1 MFSRLSRHGYSRFL
15 DLRQA
20 LSLAAATPRTALN
33 TLRDSVFGL
42 GAVDYPRKIG
52 LFLTDACNFAC
63 PMCCLGDA
71 RESRVRAT
79 ASMPFSTIE
88 KIVEQSRGHGSA
100 IVLMGGEPLLYE
112 HVWDAARLISQ
123 NNLMSFMITNGLT
136 LDKHAERMV
145 ESGLHQ
151 CLISLDGWDEDSQ
164 AQRGK
169 VKGSF
174 GRMMGGIKEVIR
186 ARGRRAFPILGVST
200 VITKVTYR
208 NLDDILECVHAAGLR
223 QWYLSNYMFVTPS
236 AVAAHKLYKLQTGI
250 GGEFI
255 VGDKIAG
262 DSYFNPEE
270 VQELKRSL
278 ERVRIKATKLGM
290 KVTYTWETNLDHYYS
305 PRSPSKASHCALP
318 YHRVD
323 IQSDG
328 RISLCWDACTL
339 GNVNSDTIAQVWHG
353 AERQRFR
360 TAYEQD
366 GILPMCFRCC
376 GIIQDV
382 IKFEE

>member
-1 MFSRLSRHGYSRFL
+1 M
-15 DLRQA
+15 
-20 LSLAAATPRTALN
+20 AAANPRTALN
-33 TLRDSVFGL
+33 GVRDSVFGL
-42 GAVDYPRKIG
+42 GSVDYPRKIG

-63 PMCCLGDA
+63 PMCSIGDA
-71 RESRVRAT
+71 RASRVSAI

-88 KIVEQSRGHGSA
+88 KIVEQSRGHGSV
-100 IVLMGGEPLLYE
+100 ILFIGGEPLLYE
-112 HVWDAARLISQ
+112 QVWDATRLISQ
-123 NNLMSFMITNGLT
+123 NNLLAHMITNGLT
-136 LDKHAERMV
+136 LDNHAERMA
-145 ESGLHQ
+145 ESGLHF

-174 GRMMGGIKEVIR
+174 GRMMGGIQEVIR
-186 ARGRRAFPILGVST
+186 ARGRRTFPILAVST

-208 NLDDILECVHAAGLR
+208 NLDDILECVHATGLR
-223 QWYLSNYMFVTPS
+223 EWYLSNYMFVTPS
-236 AVAAHKLYKLQTGI
+236 ALAAHKLYKLQTGI

-262 DSYFNPEE
+262 GSYFSPEE

-278 ERVRIKATKLGM
+278 ERVRKKAPKLGM
-290 KVTYTWETNLDHYYS
+290 KVIYTWETNLNQYYS
-305 PRSPSKASHCALP
+305 SRAPSRASHCALP
-318 YHRVD
+318 YNRVD
-323 IQSDG
+323 VQSDG
-328 RISLCWDACTL
+328 RICLCLDGCTL
-339 GNVNSDTIAQVWHG
+339 GNVNSDTIAQVWRG
-353 AERQRFR
+353 AQRQEFR

-376 GIIQDV
+376 GITQDV